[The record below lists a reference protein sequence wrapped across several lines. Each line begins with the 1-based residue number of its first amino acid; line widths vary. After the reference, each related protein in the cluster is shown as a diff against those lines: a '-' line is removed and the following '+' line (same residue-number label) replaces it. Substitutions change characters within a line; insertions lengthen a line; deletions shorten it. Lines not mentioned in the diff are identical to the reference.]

1 MLCLVDTMS
10 ATLKASIAPVPTAN
24 DFLDIVLSKT
34 QRKTPT
40 VIHPGFK
47 ITRIRSF
54 YMRKVMF
61 TKDAFVEKL
70 QGILNEFPVL
80 EVCAACPQLADRVEF
95 APFHVV
101 PDEVSCTPPWIW
113 Y

>member
-1 MLCLVDTMS
+1 MS

-40 VIHPGFK
+40 VIHQGYK
-47 ITRIRSF
+47 ITRIRAF

-61 TKDAFVEKL
+61 TKDAFTEKL
-70 QGILNEFPVL
+70 QAILTEFPVL
-80 EVCAACPQLADRVEF
+80 EVCYILIVLIARI
-95 APFHVV
+95 
-101 PDEVSCTPPWIW
+101 CTPSLRH
-113 Y
+113 

>member
-1 MLCLVDTMS
+1 MS

-40 VIHPGFK
+40 VIHPGYK
-47 ITRIRSF
+47 ITRIRAF

-61 TKDAFVEKL
+61 TKDAFTEKL
-70 QGILNEFPVL
+70 QAILQEFPVL
-80 EVCAACPQLADRVEF
+80 ENLH
-95 APFHVV
+95 PFTSSLMKYVFFEMANV
-101 PDEVSCTPPWIW
+101 
-113 Y
+113 